1 MIIDRFDPE
10 NGSTDRNTN
19 SNWTLDHSRR
29 TVCRDEQTIELT
41 DAEFDLLAYL
51 AQRAG
56 QVVGREELFNNL
68 LNIEYD
74 GLCRTIDIRVARL
87 RRKLGDNGR
96 RPRIL
101 KSVRAEGYLLIPDD
115 HQSCDSR

>member
-1 MIIDRFDPE
+1 MIIDRSDPE
-10 NGSTDRNTN
+10 NGSADRTN
-19 SNWTLDHSRR
+19 DWKLDASRR
-29 TVCRDEQTIELT
+29 TVSRDRETIELT

-51 AQRAG
+51 AQRVG
-56 QVVGREELFNNL
+56 QVVGREELFTNL
-68 LNIEYD
+68 LHIEYD

-101 KSVRAEGYLLIPDD
+101 KSVRAEGYLLVRQD
-115 HQSCDSR
+115 